1 MVVRLARMV
10 TTKVS
15 FVVKLIREVVRRVI
29 KMIQRVRRRV
39 CDIRSIIFV

>member
-1 MVVRLARMV
+1 MV
-10 TTKVS
+10 TKKVS

>member
-1 MVVRLARMV
+1 MV
-10 TTKVS
+10 TKKVS
-15 FVVKLIREVVRRVI
+15 FVLRLIRELVRRVI